1 MRDQLFTCSPGGRKG
16 HGPCGQQEGLGL
28 DCISGNGGGKDGE
41 KEVGGGPM
49 AHGNALALIEDELS
63 SSGQGQGQ
71 LQKWRGGLSSL
82 CRALPLWTCFDSGLE
97 GSRGC
102 VGILLF
108 T

>member
-1 MRDQLFTCSPGGRKG
+1 MA
-16 HGPCGQQEGLGL
+16 QE
-28 DCISGNGGGKDGE
+28 
-41 KEVGGGPM
+41 
-49 AHGNALALIEDELS
+49 NALALIKDELS

-71 LQKWRGGLSSL
+71 LQKQKSGLSSL
-82 CRALPLWTCFDSGLE
+82 CRALPLWTCFDSGLG